1 MRQSARFPSDE
12 SQALPRRHSG
22 HRAPAPWLGD
32 RRPAALRMGAGA
44 LLLGLAMTALAQ
56 GASAPAAMTP
66 SPVPAA
72 PASATTDT
80 GSMPPAPAPA
90 PTASVV
96 SPAPTIPGAG
106 LVIRTMGP
114 ISYVCGGIG
123 ADEQRQLT
131 ERERDFNM
139 SVLFTQGP
147 RGEYLSDVDVKLTRE
162 GYEVAQFRTNGP
174 RCLIRAPEGSYNL
187 LANYNGQ
194 ARSLTLRTGTRNA
207 QLRW

>member
-1 MRQSARFPSDE
+1 
-12 SQALPRRHSG
+12 L
-22 HRAPAPWLGD
+22 PAPSF
-32 RRPAALRMGAGA
+32 PANAEPEA
-44 LLLGLAMTALAQ
+44 
-56 GASAPAAMTP
+56 AS
-66 SPVPAA
+66 
-72 PASATTDT
+72 
-80 GSMPPAPAPA
+80 
-90 PTASVV
+90 
-96 SPAPTIPGAG
+96 SPAPSTVTPALPGAG

-123 ADEQRQLT
+123 ADEQRQLA

-162 GYEVAQFRTNGP
+162 GYEIAQFRTSGP

-187 LANYNGQ
+187 QANYNGQ
-194 ARSLTLRTGTRNA
+194 AKSLTLRTGTRNA